1 MITSKN
7 KDSLSISYEV
17 AKEIMKD
24 KAASF
29 YQAFSNLPKER
40 FECVAA
46 VYAFCRYADDVVDN
60 DPFGELKQEVLR
72 ALLALE
78 FAVNS
83 LYRNLEQSDLEIAQS
98 VFSLSWWEAF
108 QDAVKKY
115 QIPMQPF
122 IQQINGQRKDVD
134 FKDLETLDDL
144 IEYSRLVAGSVGTM
158 LLPIIAIDI
167 ETAHNQE
174 LMGACENLGIA
185 MQITNILRDVGEDLR
200 TRNRVYLPQDYLVK
214 YKIRRSD
221 LEVLA
226 HLGADV
232 LVDIP
237 SGFIDLWEEL
247 AGVADRYYEYYEA
260 WIRSFHKNA
269 RMPLVAAALSYR
281 AIADAVRK
289 ENYNCFTKRC
299 YTSAMKRADII
310 LQAQR
315 KVMEK

>member
-1 MITSKN
+1 
-7 KDSLSISYEV
+7 
-17 AKEIMKD
+17 
-24 KAASF
+24 
-29 YQAFSNLPKER
+29 
-40 FECVAA
+40 
-46 VYAFCRYADDVVDN
+46 
-60 DPFGELKQEVLR
+60 
-72 ALLALE
+72 
-78 FAVNS
+78 
-83 LYRNLEQSDLEIAQS
+83 
-98 VFSLSWWEAF
+98 
-108 QDAVKKY
+108 
-115 QIPMQPF
+115 MQPF